1 MKYRWRWRGR
11 TDEGE
16 IAALARAAGLP
27 RAVAAVLRARGIDT
41 VQVAWEFLHPTPEQ
55 LRSPWEFAHMEQ
67 AVERLEHARRRDE
80 LVWVHGDYDVD
91 GVSSTALL
99 VEFLR
104 RNGLRVYYQVPNR
117 FAQGYGLTVDSMQQA
132 LQAGAGVLIAVDC
145 GTNGTEAIAWA
156 QEHGLDVLICDHHE
170 LLGEPPPARALLNPR
185 WEGSGYGF
193 PELAACGV
201 VYKLVCALAQRWG
214 VGGVEELT
222 DLVALATVADLVPM
236 RGENRV
242 LTAMGLE
249 RINRQPRAG
258 IAGLLH
264 CSGLEPGSVG
274 AAEVIFSIAP
284 RLNAAGR
291 LGDARRAVELL
302 LQCDTGLAFR
312 IAQDLECENFRR
324 RALAEQVSTQAFARA
339 EELLAQGH
347 HSVVL
352 YDPNWHPGVLGTAA
366 TRIAERFRVP
376 VVLLSGVGGFLKGS
390 ARSAGVVNL
399 LSLLACCSA
408 HLHEYGGHPFAAG
421 VVLRPEQLEPFAA
434 ALEQAA
440 RQEQVQPAELPE
452 MFVDA
457 QLELREITPR
467 FLELLRCMEPFG
479 YGNYRPVFLTR
490 GVVLRPCNGNSCRV
504 HQGGVQLSAQLML
517 EPAIVA
523 NATREAGAAKTVSIF
538 YTITEQG
545 RTGEQPGLPLLRI
558 YDICPDSAQPCVR

>member
-1 MKYRWRWRGR
+1 
-11 TDEGE
+11 
-16 IAALARAAGLP
+16 
-27 RAVAAVLRARGIDT
+27 
-41 VQVAWEFLHPTPEQ
+41 
-55 LRSPWEFAHMEQ
+55 MEQ
-67 AVERLEHARRRDE
+67 AVERLEHARCRDE

-104 RNGLRVYYQVPNR
+104 RSGLRVHHQVPNR
-117 FAQGYGLTVDSMQQA
+117 FAQGYGLTVESAQQA

-145 GTNGTEAIAWA
+145 GTNSTEAIAWA
-156 QEHGLDVLICDHHE
+156 QERGLDVLICDHHE
-170 LLGEPPPARALLNPR
+170 LLGELPPARALLNPR

-193 PELAACGV
+193 PDLAACGV
-201 VYKLVCALAQRWG
+201 VYKLVCALAERWG

-242 LTAMGLE
+242 LTTMGLE

-274 AAEVIFSIAP
+274 AAEVIFSLAP

-302 LQCDTGLAFR
+302 LQSDTGLAFR
-312 IAQDLECENFRR
+312 IAQELECENFRR
-324 RALAEQVSTQAFARA
+324 RALAEQVSAQAFARA
-339 EELLAQGH
+339 EELLAQGRR
-347 HSVVL
+347 SVVL

-376 VVLLSGVGGFLKGS
+376 VVLLSDVGGFLKGS
-390 ARSAGVVNL
+390 ARSGGAVNL
-399 LSLLACCSA
+399 LTLLASCSA
-408 HLHEYGGHPFAAG
+408 HLYEYGGHPFAAG

-440 RQEQVQPAELPE
+440 CQEQVQPAELPE

-457 QLELREITPR
+457 QLELVEITPR
-467 FLELLRCMEPFG
+467 FLALLRRMEPFG
-479 YGNYRPVFLTR
+479 YGNYRPVFLTH
-490 GVVLRPCNGNSCRV
+490 GVTLRPCNGNSCRV
-504 HQGGVQLSAQLML
+504 HQGSVQLSAQLML

-523 NATREAGAAKTVSIF
+523 NATREVGAAKTVSIF

-558 YDICPDSAQPCVR
+558 YDVCPDSAQPCVK